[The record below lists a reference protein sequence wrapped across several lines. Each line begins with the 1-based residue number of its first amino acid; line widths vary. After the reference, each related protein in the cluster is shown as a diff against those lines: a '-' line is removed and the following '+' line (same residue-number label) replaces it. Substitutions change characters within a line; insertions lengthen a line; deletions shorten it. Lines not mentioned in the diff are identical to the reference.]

1 MPLRV
6 LAFGTLLALIAAYYG
21 WQAYSEPQSTAEQ
34 VRPSSTRKDARPTAP
49 KPKSVQ
55 RPPDPSEVPKTEAPS
70 ATAAPKPIPE
80 GPDPST
86 APKTNV
92 PSAAPPTPKP
102 PPQGP
107 DPAVPPRKDAPI
119 AASPPSVPH
128 PPLVPQRPSPSPQQ
142 VAAAARGRVVAS
154 KGNLKKIAL
163 ALQSYFVAHQQYPTT
178 LAELAPTYIQALPI
192 EPCTNQPYVYVP
204 VNIPPTNYI
213 LTTGRYP
220 AGSLCRSVVTGVSY
234 TPDMGMAD
242 SP

>member
-21 WQAYSEPQSTAEQ
+21 WQAYSQPQSTAEQ
-34 VRPSSTRKDARPTAP
+34 VRPSNTGKDARPTAP
-49 KPKSVQ
+49 KPKSAQ
-55 RPPDPSEVPKTEAPS
+55 RPPDPSGGPKTEAPS
-70 ATAAPKPIPE
+70 ATAAPKPAPQ

-86 APKTNV
+86 APMTDV
-92 PSAAPPTPKP
+92 PSAAATPKP
-102 PPQGP
+102 PPQP
-107 DPAVPPRKDAPI
+107 DPVVPPRKDAPI

-128 PPLVPQRPSPSPQQ
+128 PPLVPQRPNPSPQQ

-178 LAELAPTYIQALPI
+178 LAELAPTHIQALPI